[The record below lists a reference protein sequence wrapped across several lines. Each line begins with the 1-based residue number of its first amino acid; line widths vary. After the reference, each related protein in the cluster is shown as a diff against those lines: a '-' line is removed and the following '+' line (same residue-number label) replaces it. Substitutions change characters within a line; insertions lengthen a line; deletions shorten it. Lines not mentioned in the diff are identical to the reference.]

1 MRKFFATDTAIK
13 ILSIIAAIVMWL
25 YVMNEQNPQVTYVIR
40 DVPVKLQNL
49 DESKFALKDNSAE
62 YKVNVKV
69 KGRRSLVADLK
80 PNDINAQV
88 NLRGRMEGDNL
99 IRVDVSTPSNVEFI
113 DVSPR
118 EIMVTLDAIIEEQL
132 PVVVDV
138 TGIPAPG
145 FAVDKALSK
154 PQAVVVK
161 GPRSM
166 VNAVKKV
173 SATIDV
179 SDKTATVV
187 STLPVRVLDAQNKE
201 QKGITF
207 RPDVVEVT
215 IPIVPVSNVQVL
227 PNISG
232 NPPEGYIIRDVR
244 IDPPTV
250 VVTGGHEILNSLQS
264 VNTESI
270 SVEGA
275 TSTVSADVKLI
286 LPKGI
291 TIFDEEIQTARVTI
305 EIERLATTTLNV
317 SSDEIQI
324 LNLPLESDAE
334 IEPMEILLT
343 VSGPESII
351 DKANKN
357 MIKLNIDVADL
368 TEGEHLVMVRADI
381 SRPYRVIQVEPADVT
396 VTLRNHSQ

>member
-1 MRKFFATDTAIK
+1 MRNFLATDTALK
-13 ILSIIAAIVMWL
+13 IISIIAAIIMWL

-49 DESKFALKDNSAE
+49 DESKFALKDDSAE

-80 PNDINAQV
+80 PNDIDAYV
-88 NLRGRMEGDNL
+88 NLRGRIEGDNL
-99 IRVDVSTPSNVEFI
+99 IRVDVTTPTNVELV

-132 PVVVDV
+132 PVSVDV
-138 TGIPAPG
+138 TGIPAAG
-145 FAVDKALSK
+145 FAIDKAVSK
-154 PQAVVVK
+154 PQAVVVN
-161 GPRSM
+161 GPRSL

-173 SATIDV
+173 SASIDV
-179 SDKTATVV
+179 SDKTTTIV

-215 IPIVPVSNVQVL
+215 VSIVPVSNVQIL
-227 PNISG
+227 PNIYG

-250 VVTGGHEILNSLQS
+250 VVTGSQDLLKSLQS
-264 VNTESI
+264 ISTEPI
-270 SVEGA
+270 NVEGA
-275 TSTVSADVKLI
+275 TSTVSNEVRLI
-286 LPKGI
+286 IPKGI
-291 TIFDEEIQTARVTI
+291 SIFDEEIQSARVTV
-305 EIERLATTTLNV
+305 EIERLATANLSF
-317 SSDEIQI
+317 SSEKIQI
-324 LNLPLESDAE
+324 LNLPLNMEAE
-334 IEPMEILLT
+334 VEPKEILLT

-351 DKANKN
+351 DKVNNN
-357 MIKLNIDVADL
+357 MISLNVDAANL
-368 TEGEHLVMVRADI
+368 TEGKHSVSIRVDI
-381 SRPYRVIQVEPADVT
+381 ARPYRIIKVEPAEIT
-396 VTLRNHSQ
+396 VSLRKLSE

>member
-1 MRKFFATDTAIK
+1 MRNFFATDTALK
-13 ILSIIAAIVMWL
+13 IISIVAAIIMWL

-40 DVPVKLQNL
+40 DVPVRLQNL
-49 DESKFALKDNSAE
+49 DENKFALKDDSAE

-69 KGRRSLVADLK
+69 KGRRSLVADIK
-80 PNDINAQV
+80 PGDIYAYV
-88 NLRGRMEGDNL
+88 NLRGRIEGDNL
-99 IRVDVSTPSNVEFI
+99 IRVDITTPTNIELI

-118 EIMVTLDAIIEEQL
+118 EIMVTLDAIVEEQM
-132 PVVVDV
+132 PVSADV
-138 TGIPAPG
+138 SGVPDPG
-145 FAVDKALSK
+145 FAVDKATSK

-173 SATIDV
+173 SASLDI

-201 QKGITF
+201 QKGVSF

-215 IPIVPVSNVQVL
+215 VSIVPVSNVQVL

-250 VVTGGHEILNSLQS
+250 VVTGGHDVLEGLQS
-264 VNTESI
+264 ISTEAI
-270 SVEGA
+270 NVEGA
-275 TSTVSADVKLI
+275 TSTVSTDAKLI
-286 LPKGI
+286 IPKGV
-291 TIFDEEIQTARVTI
+291 TIFDEGIQAARVTV
-305 EIERLATTTLNV
+305 EIERLATTSISV
-317 SSDEIQI
+317 SSDEIQV
-324 LNLPLESDAE
+324 LNIPSDLEASLE
-334 IEPMEILLT
+334 RREILLT

-351 DKANKN
+351 DKVNKN
-357 MIKLNIDVADL
+357 MINLNIDAGGL
-368 TEGEHLVMVRADI
+368 LEGEHLLGVRADI
-381 SRPYRVIQVEPADVT
+381 TRPYRIIKIEPAEIA
-396 VTLRNHSQ
+396 VTLRKLS